1 MKARTIIARAGRS
14 RRLRL
19 VQLLSL
25 AALVAG
31 LGGIAAAS
39 GAGAQAGN
47 TGSTGSGA
55 TNTNTFNLSALAN
68 ALDVLITDP
77 SLPLSGDLDYEVG
90 PWGASSSIN
99 SLGESISDAGAPYAP
114 SIATLPGVINGL
126 GAGNLPPLPPL
137 PGYVSASYPSTPA
150 DLQSQAGF
158 DIAATAG
165 AMTAKGAVGL
175 GVQPSGSPNSTF
187 FATAQTTATSDGSV
201 ALNASA
207 GMDLLDFGQLLDLGN
222 VSSSLSMTQQANQQP
237 KVTSQTTLG
246 TITLLGQSTGV
257 LGKGV
262 SVFGIGVPIDINA
275 QLLGPLNTL
284 LAKAGIKLTYLPV
297 TYTYTDGTSS
307 TGSSPDAT
315 KTLESV
321 DSGALQVAFS
331 QNLPSQ
337 GQVTLT
343 ATLGRV
349 YLSTSNTPGIAPTG
363 NSGTVGNT
371 GSPVVGSTLPGS
383 TVLGNTGGGG
393 VAGNTGLPSSPSQ
406 PASALPSSGGS
417 SPRALATAPAYAVE
431 EGPPIESVYL
441 VLVLGAL
448 ALLLAS
454 QAVRYLAVRLAL
466 SGSGP

>member
-1 MKARTIIARAGRS
+1 MRTRTIITRAGRS

-25 AALVAG
+25 GALVAG
-31 LGGIAAAS
+31 LGGLAAAS
-39 GAGAQAGN
+39 GAGAQSGT
-47 TGSTGSGA
+47 TGSTGSGSA
-55 TNTNTFNLSALAN
+55 NTNTYNLSAQAN
-68 ALDVLITDP
+68 ALDVLLTDP
-77 SLPLSGDLDYEVG
+77 SLPLAGDLNYEVG
-90 PWGASSSIN
+90 PWGASSTVN
-99 SLGESISDAGAPYAP
+99 SLGESISDAGAPYSP
-114 SIATLPGVINGL
+114 SIATLPGVVNGL

-137 PGYVSASYPSTPA
+137 PGYVSASYPRTPA

-165 AMTAKGAVGL
+165 ASTAKGAVGL

-187 FATAQTTATSDGSV
+187 FATAQTTANDDGSV

-222 VSSSLSMTQQANQQP
+222 VSSSLSMTQQANQAP

-246 TITLLGQSTGV
+246 TITLLGQSTGL

-262 SVFGIGVPIDINA
+262 SAFGVGVPIDITT
-275 QLLGPLNTL
+275 QLLAPLNTL
-284 LAKAGIKLTYLPV
+284 LAKSGLKLTYLPV

-307 TGSSPDAT
+307 TGSSPDTA
-315 KTLESV
+315 KTLEAV
-321 DSGALQVAFS
+321 DSGALQVQFS
-331 QNLPSQ
+331 QNIPSQ
-337 GQVTLT
+337 GQVALT

-349 YLSTSNTPGIAPTG
+349 YLSTSDTPGVGPTG

-371 GSPVVGSTLPGS
+371 GNTAGGSTLPGS
-383 TVLGNTGGGG
+383 TLLGNTGA
-393 VAGNTGLPSSPSQ
+393 VVGNTGLLGTGQ
-406 PASALPSSGGS
+406 TASAAPSSGGGNDQ
-417 SPRALATAPAYAVE
+417 ALATGPAYAIE

-441 VLVLGAL
+441 VLVLSAL

-454 QAVRYLAVRLAL
+454 QAVRYLAVRLVL
-466 SGSGP
+466 SGRGG